1 MLFLRK
7 FLICPICGHCLTGAT
22 SKGNGGKYTYYF
34 CCNDPK
40 HIRMRAEAVNDGFLH
55 YLPVL
60 KPYKGITELY
70 NEILNDIRM
79 GDKNTRIRRTE
90 LLKEELNAV
99 IKRMDSVQDKYIDG
113 DIDKETYNIMMERY
127 SQEAESVKERIAL
140 LETQNNAKIEPKMGY
155 AISLINNIDR
165 FILDAPVALKIK
177 LLGSMFPEK
186 IEFDGKKYR
195 TKNYNKVL
203 DFIYQQTAQ
212 L

>member
-1 MLFLRK
+1 
-7 FLICPICGHCLTGAT
+7 
-22 SKGNGGKYTYYF
+22 
-34 CCNDPK
+34 
-40 HIRMRAEAVNDGFLH
+40 MRAEAVNDGFLH
-55 YLPVL
+55 YLSVL

-113 DIDKETYNIMMERY
+113 DIDKETYNGMMERY
-127 SQEAESVKERIAL
+127 SREADSVKERIAL

-203 DFIYQQTAQ
+203 DFIYQQTNELQEHKSKNGESFSTFSASVAGPGIEPGTS
-212 L
+212 

>member
-1 MLFLRK
+1 M
-7 FLICPICGHCLTGAT
+7 
-22 SKGNGGKYTYYF
+22 
-34 CCNDPK
+34 
-40 HIRMRAEAVNDGFLH
+40 
-55 YLPVL
+55 
-60 KPYKGITELY
+60 
-70 NEILNDIRM
+70 
-79 GDKNTRIRRTE
+79 
-90 LLKEELNAV
+90 LKEELNAV

-113 DIDKETYNIMMERY
+113 DIDKETYNGMMERY
-127 SQEAESVKERIAL
+127 SREAYSVKERIAL

-203 DFIYQQTAQ
+203 DFIYQQTDELQNFETKSGESFSTFSA
-212 L
+212 LVARPGIEPGTS

>member
-1 MLFLRK
+1 
-7 FLICPICGHCLTGAT
+7 
-22 SKGNGGKYTYYF
+22 
-34 CCNDPK
+34 
-40 HIRMRAEAVNDGFLH
+40 MRADAVNDGFLR
-55 YLPVL
+55 YLSVL

-79 GDKNTRIRRTE
+79 GDRNIIIRRTE

-113 DIDKETYNIMMERY
+113 DIDKETYNRIMERY
-127 SQEAESVKERIAL
+127 SREADSVKERIAL

-203 DFIYQQTAQ
+203 YFIYQQTNELQEYKTKNGESLSTFSVSVARPGIEPGTS
-212 L
+212 

>member
-1 MLFLRK
+1 
-7 FLICPICGHCLTGAT
+7 
-22 SKGNGGKYTYYF
+22 
-34 CCNDPK
+34 
-40 HIRMRAEAVNDGFLH
+40 MRAEAVNDGFLH
-55 YLPVL
+55 YLSVL

-70 NEILNDIRM
+70 NEILNDIRT

-99 IKRMDSVQDKYIDG
+99 IKRMDIVQDKYIDG
-113 DIDKETYNIMMERY
+113 DIDKETYNRIMERY
-127 SQEAESVKERIAL
+127 SREADSIKERISL

-203 DFIYQQTAQ
+203 DFIYQQTNELQEYKTKNGESFSTFSASVARPGIEPGTS
-212 L
+212 

>member
-1 MLFLRK
+1 
-7 FLICPICGHCLTGAT
+7 
-22 SKGNGGKYTYYF
+22 
-34 CCNDPK
+34 
-40 HIRMRAEAVNDGFLH
+40 MRAEAVNDGFLH
-55 YLPVL
+55 YLSVL

-140 LETQNNAKIEPKMGY
+140 LETQNNTKIEPKMGY

-203 DFIYQQTAQ
+203 DFIYQQTNELQIFETKSGESFSTFSVSVARPGIEPGTS
-212 L
+212 